1 MARFSGGKAPF
12 LRISDVKGHG
22 TNVMMRDFMIG
33 LLPVILFAWYKNGIL
48 VYSQG
53 NICFLEM
60 LYPLIFIIVG
70 GLGSMLMEA
79 IFFYVTDKEA
89 RKPKLLMKK
98 LSTSYAPIP
107 GLILALMLPVYTP
120 IWVLLFGCF
129 ISNIIGKALFGG
141 FGHNI
146 FNPALL
152 GYAVIKATLMGVI
165 KEAGGDYNAF
175 FNTSEALIDS
185 YAGATPLSMLGSLK
199 IISFD
204 SLVAPYG
211 SLWDLFA
218 GFHPGGLGETSFLIM
233 IISYI
238 WLSARKVIRWQ
249 TPLLFVS
256 VFFGLSWIVGALNGV
271 TGIWFPLYS
280 IFTGGIMFG
289 AVFMI
294 TEPVTSPKNPL
305 GKTIFVLFLAVLTVL
320 FRFVGNLPEGL
331 GTSLILMNIFAL
343 PIDKYAAIIKANR
356 WNKTTLKYVGI
367 VFGILLVLGL
377 YAVLKAGNS
386 YNLFIPL
393 ISFGG
398 GF

>member
-12 LRISDVKGHG
+12 LRISDTKGHG
-22 TNVMMRDFMIG
+22 TNVLMRDFIIG

-53 NICFLEM
+53 NINFFEM
-60 LYPLIFIIVG
+60 LYPLFFIIVG
-70 GLGSMLMEA
+70 GLGSVLMEA
-79 IFFYVTDKEA
+79 IFFLVIDKEI
-89 RKPKLLMKK
+89 KTPKQLMEK
-98 LSTSYAPIP
+98 LSTSYAAIP

-129 ISNIIGKALFGG
+129 IANIVGKSLFGG

-146 FNPALL
+146 WNPALL
-152 GYAVIKATLMGVI
+152 GYAVIKVTLMGVI
-165 KEAGGDYNAF
+165 NAAGSYLNV
-175 FNTSEALIDS
+175 SEVLVDS
-185 YAGATPLSMLGSLK
+185 YAGATPLAMLAK
-199 IISFD
+199 NIISYD
-204 SLVAPYG
+204 ALVTPYG
-211 SLWDLFA
+211 GLWNLFA
-218 GFHPGGLGETSFLIM
+218 GFHPGGLGETSFLVM

-256 VFFGLSWIVGALNGV
+256 VFFGLSWVVGALNGV
-271 TGIWFPLYS
+271 TDIWFPLYS

-294 TEPVTSPKNPL
+294 TEPVTTPRNPL
-305 GKTIFVLFLAVLTVL
+305 GKTIFILFLAVLTIL
-320 FRFVGNLPEGL
+320 FRYVGNLPEGF
-331 GTSLILMNIFAL
+331 GTAIILMNIFAL
-343 PIDKYAAIIKANR
+343 PIDKFSAIIKANR
-356 WNKTTLKYVGI
+356 WDKVAYKYI
-367 VFGILLVLGL
+367 AIIFGILIVLGL

-393 ISFGG
+393 IQIGG
-398 GF
+398 AF

>member
-12 LRISDVKGHG
+12 LRISDKKGYG
-22 TNVMMRDFMIG
+22 TNTLMRDFMIG
-33 LLPVILFAWYKNGIL
+33 LLPVVLFAWYKNGIL

-53 NICFLEM
+53 NINFLEM
-60 LYPLIFIIVG
+60 LYPLFFIIVG

-79 IFFYVTDKEA
+79 IFFYITDKEA
-89 RKPKLLMKK
+89 RAPKLLMKK

-165 KEAGGDYNAF
+165 INAGSY
-175 FNTSEALIDS
+175 FNVSEVLIDS
-185 YAGATPLSMLGSLK
+185 YAGATPLAVLGSNK
-199 IISFD
+199 IISFEA
-204 SLVAPYG
+204 LVAPYG

-233 IISYI
+233 IISYL
-238 WLSARKVIRWQ
+238 WLSFRKVIRWQ
-249 TPLLFVS
+249 TPLLFVTA
-256 VFFGLSWIVGALNGV
+256 VFGLSWIVGALNGV
-271 TGIWFPLYS
+271 NGIWFPLYS
-280 IFTGGIMFG
+280 IFTGGVMFG

-294 TEPVTSPKNPL
+294 TEPVTSPRNPL
-305 GKTIFVLFLAVLTVL
+305 GKTIFILFLAVLTIL
-320 FRFVGNLPEGL
+320 FRFVGNLPEGV
-331 GTSLILMNIFAL
+331 GTSIIVMNIFSL

-356 WNKTTLKYVGI
+356 WNKVTWKYVGI

-377 YAVLKAGNS
+377 YAVLKAGSLYNL
-386 YNLFIPL
+386 NLFIPL
-393 ISFGG
+393 INLGG